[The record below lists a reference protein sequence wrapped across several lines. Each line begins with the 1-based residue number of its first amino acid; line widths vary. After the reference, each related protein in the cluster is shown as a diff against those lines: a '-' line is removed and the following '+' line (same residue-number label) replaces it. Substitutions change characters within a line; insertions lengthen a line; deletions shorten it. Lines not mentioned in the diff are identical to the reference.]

1 MPIKQRK
8 TTSVLLILR
17 FTNNITKN
25 IAEDEVQSKPKA
37 GMLCNGKNYRITN
50 SCGVGLHLTK
60 EKKEMQDFFLKSGV
74 ILIYAGY
81 LEIKGC
87 ILLTMKQ
94 TMCSFF

>member
-1 MPIKQRK
+1 MHIKQRK

-17 FTNNITKN
+17 FTNSITKTLQKMKFK
-25 IAEDEVQSKPKA
+25 VSRRQVCHV
-37 GMLCNGKNYRITN
+37 MVKNNRITN

-60 EKKEMQDFFLKSGV
+60 EKEVQDFFHKLGV

-87 ILLTMKQ
+87 ILLTMK
-94 TMCSFF
+94 

>member
-8 TTSVLLILR
+8 TTSVLLILL
-17 FTNNITKN
+17 FTNNITKTLQKMKFK
-25 IAEDEVQSKPKA
+25 VSRRQVCHV
-37 GMLCNGKNYRITN
+37 MVKNNRITN

-60 EKKEMQDFFLKSGV
+60 EKEVQDFFLKLGV

-87 ILLTMKQ
+87 ILLTMK
-94 TMCSFF
+94 

>member
-17 FTNNITKN
+17 FTNNMTKN
-25 IAEDEVQSKPKA
+25 IAEDEAQSKPKA
-37 GMLCNGKNYRITN
+37 SMLCKGKNNMITN

-60 EKKEMQDFFLKSGV
+60 EKKVQDFFLKLGV

-81 LEIKGC
+81 WKKKDC
-87 ILLTMKQ
+87 ILLTMK
-94 TMCSFF
+94 

>member
-17 FTNNITKN
+17 FTNNMTKN
-25 IAEDEVQSKPKA
+25 IAEDEAQSKPKA
-37 GMLCNGKNYRITN
+37 SMLCKGKNNMITN

-60 EKKEMQDFFLKSGV
+60 EKEVQDFFHKLGV

-87 ILLTMKQ
+87 ILLTMK
-94 TMCSFF
+94 

>member
-17 FTNNITKN
+17 FTNNITKTLQKMKFKVN
-25 IAEDEVQSKPKA
+25 RRQVCHVIV
-37 GMLCNGKNYRITN
+37 KNNRITN

-60 EKKEMQDFFLKSGV
+60 EKEVQDFFLKSGV

-87 ILLTMKQ
+87 ILLTMK
-94 TMCSFF
+94 

>member
-17 FTNNITKN
+17 FTNNITKTLQKMKFKVN
-25 IAEDEVQSKPKA
+25 RRQVCHVMVKY
-37 GMLCNGKNYRITN
+37 NRITN

-60 EKKEMQDFFLKSGV
+60 EKEVQDFFLKLGV

-87 ILLTMKQ
+87 ILLTMK
-94 TMCSFF
+94 

>member
-8 TTSVLLILR
+8 TTSVLLILH
-17 FTNNITKN
+17 FTNNITKTLQKMKFKVN
-25 IAEDEVQSKPKA
+25 RRQVCHV
-37 GMLCNGKNYRITN
+37 MVKNNRITN

-60 EKKEMQDFFLKSGV
+60 EKEVQDFFHKLGV

-87 ILLTMKQ
+87 ILLTMK
-94 TMCSFF
+94 

>member
-17 FTNNITKN
+17 FTNNMTKN

-60 EKKEMQDFFLKSGV
+60 EKEVQDFFHKLGV

>member
-17 FTNNITKN
+17 FTNNMTKN

-37 GMLCNGKNYRITN
+37 GMLYNGKNYRITN

-60 EKKEMQDFFLKSGV
+60 KEKKCRIFS
-74 ILIYAGY
+74 IN
-81 LEIKGC
+81 
-87 ILLTMKQ
+87 
-94 TMCSFF
+94 

>member
-17 FTNNITKN
+17 FTNNMTKN

-60 EKKEMQDFFLKSGV
+60 EKEVQDFFHKLGV

-87 ILLTMKQ
+87 ILLTMK
-94 TMCSFF
+94 

>member
-1 MPIKQRK
+1 MLTRLRK
-8 TTSVLLILR
+8 TTLEQLNLR
-17 FTNNITKN
+17 FTNNMTKN

-60 EKKEMQDFFLKSGV
+60 EKEVQDFFHKLGV

-87 ILLTMKQ
+87 ILLTMK
-94 TMCSFF
+94 

>member
-17 FTNNITKN
+17 FTNSITKTLQKMKFKVN
-25 IAEDEVQSKPKA
+25 RRQVCHV
-37 GMLCNGKNYRITN
+37 MVKNNRITN

-60 EKKEMQDFFLKSGV
+60 EKEVQDFFLKLEV

-87 ILLTMKQ
+87 ILLTMK
-94 TMCSFF
+94 